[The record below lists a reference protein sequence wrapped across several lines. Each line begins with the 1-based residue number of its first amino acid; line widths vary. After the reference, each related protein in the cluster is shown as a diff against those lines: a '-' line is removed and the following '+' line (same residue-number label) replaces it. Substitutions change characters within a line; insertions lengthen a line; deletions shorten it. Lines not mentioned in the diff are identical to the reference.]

1 MALIFSSGGNFAYAS
16 TQNAADAFKAENS
29 VKFLKEVRKTESD
42 RSAFKNAA
50 IEKQL
55 KRKQTAANIPQRGVP
70 TVITTPSIELQ
81 SVRPLA
87 NDENARITLDVQ
99 MDWDVAR

>member
-1 MALIFSSGGNFAYAS
+1 MKHFIGYLAVAALIFSSGGGNPAYAS
-16 TQNAADAFKAENS
+16 TQNVTDAFRTENS
-29 VKFLKEVRKTESD
+29 VKFLKEIRKTENK

-70 TVITTPSIELQ
+70 TAITTPSIELQ

-87 NDENARITLDVQ
+87 NDEQA
-99 MDWDVAR
+99 